1 MLYSFAVFRFQ
12 DVKML
17 NGGTKDTILSIGQ
30 IINQGLIGAIMFIV
44 YGLLV
49 LALVFMLM
57 MRAIKLWFYA
67 IFSPLMT
74 LKYVVGD
81 GFF

>member
-1 MLYSFAVFRFQ
+1 MVF
-12 DVKML
+12 
-17 NGGTKDTILSIGQ
+17 
-30 IINQGLIGAIMFIV
+30 
-44 YGLLV
+44 GLLV

-74 LKYVVGD
+74 LKYVIGD
-81 GFF
+81 GVFGGKENSDSFDLKEFFGLAFVPALVGLSLSF